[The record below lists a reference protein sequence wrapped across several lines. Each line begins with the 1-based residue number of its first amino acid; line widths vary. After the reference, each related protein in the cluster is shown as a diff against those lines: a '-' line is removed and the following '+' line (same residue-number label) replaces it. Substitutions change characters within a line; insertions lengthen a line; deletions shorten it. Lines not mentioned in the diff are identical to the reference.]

1 MALGKGCNS
10 CDSEHDGDFYNFC
23 KCTCHDR
30 TARRIV
36 GEISQDFIV
45 SKWQWD
51 LWWMWFMI
59 SSNKVISSMDSFG

>member
-45 SKWQWD
+45 SK
-51 LWWMWFMI
+51 
-59 SSNKVISSMDSFG
+59 